1 MALKVIV
8 FDFDGT
14 LADTYEAFVEIA
26 NSLSGE
32 FGYKPVNEQE
42 QEKLKHLSA
51 RDLIKQSEISPLKIP
66 FVLKR
71 VKSELTHKIAEL
83 KPIKNIPHCL
93 QQLKAKGYNLGIIT
107 SNTEDNVVRFLE
119 NHGMEKFFDF
129 IYAGTTLFGKHKI
142 IKKLL
147 KDQQLL
153 SHEVIYIGDETRD
166 INSAKKSHVKCVAVT
181 WGFNSG
187 EALAKQKP
195 DFLIHQPCELVTI
208 LDNYQYQ
215 IIEVQSNVNPL
226 TMEG

>member
-14 LADTYEAFVEIA
+14 LADTYDAFVEIA

-42 QEKLKHLSA
+42 QEKLKDLSA
-51 RDLIKQSEISPLKIP
+51 RDLIKQSEISVFKIP

-71 VKSELTHKIAEL
+71 VKSELTHKIKEL
-83 KPIKNIPHCL
+83 EPIKDIPYCL
-93 QQLKAKGYNLGIIT
+93 QQLKSQGYSLGIIT
-107 SNTEDNVVRFLE
+107 SNAEGNVVSFLE
-119 NHGMEKFFDF
+119 NHELEQLFDF

-147 KDQQLL
+147 KEKQLL
-153 SHEVIYIGDETRD
+153 PREVMYIGDETRD
-166 INSAKKSHVKCVAVT
+166 INSAKKSHVKCVGVT
-181 WGFNSG
+181 WGFNSS
-187 EALAKQKP
+187 EALAKQEP
-195 DFLIHQPCELVTI
+195 DFLINNPDELITI
-208 LDNYQYQ
+208 LDNYQYP
-215 IIEVQSNVNPL
+215 IIDDQSHVNPL

>member
-14 LADTYEAFVEIA
+14 LADTYDAFVEIA
-26 NSLSGE
+26 NSLSAE
-32 FGYKPVNEQE
+32 FGYKPVNEEE

-83 KPIKNIPHCL
+83 KPIANIPYCL
-93 QQLKAKGYNLGIIT
+93 EQLKSKGYNLGIIT
-107 SNTEDNVVRFLE
+107 SNAEDNVLRFLE
-119 NHGMEKFFDF
+119 NHELEQFFDF

-142 IKKLL
+142 IKKILQEKKLL
-147 KDQQLL
+147 P
-153 SHEVIYIGDETRD
+153 HEMMYIGDETRD
-166 INSAKKSHVKCVAVT
+166 INSAKKSHVKCVGVT

-187 EALAKQKP
+187 EALAKQEP
-195 DFLIHQPCELVTI
+195 DFLINQPYELVTI
-208 LDNYQYQ
+208 LDNYQQQ
-215 IIEVQSNVNPL
+215 IIDDQSNIKPL